1 MNRQSML
8 GLLPLFALG
17 ACAQP
22 QSSAQGDATA
32 DSAMAT
38 MSEEAAVQTV
48 NLRVTGMT

>member
-1 MNRQSML
+1 MNRQPML

-22 QSSAQGDATA
+22 QSGAQEDAKA

-48 NLRVTGMT
+48 HLSITGMT